1 MKYLKLNLSRK
12 QFFKS
17 EIIEV
22 HPLLTDKFGS
32 KFNLAA
38 DQQSEEQKAGFQLDR
53 LFSVIH
59 DN

>member
-1 MKYLKLNLSRK
+1 MKHLNIKLTKK
-12 QFFKS
+12 QFFRS
-17 EIIEV
+17 EVIEV

-32 KFNLAA
+32 NFNLAS
-38 DQQSEEQKAGFQLDR
+38 DQTDEKQQMNFQLDR

>member
-1 MKYLKLNLSRK
+1 MKYLNIKLSRK
-12 QFFKS
+12 RFFQS
-17 EIIEV
+17 EVIEV

-32 KFNLAA
+32 KFNLSS
-38 DQQSEEQKAGFQLDR
+38 DEPSHDEKMNFQLDR